1 MATVRSAVLQSNVFV
16 SWDKPKEKQQK
27 EKADQEKL
35 FEDLKTGLNRIASK
49 KWSFSVDVDSSQVLT
64 SQFKK
69 EFKQLV
75 AVPDYAISREYSKDF
90 DRVVLSF
97 LHQSESFCSQILEK
111 LNHVKI
117 NLG

>member
-1 MATVRSAVLQSNVFV
+1 MATVRSAALQSNVFV

-27 EKADQEKL
+27 KADQEKL

-49 KWSFSVDVDSSQVLT
+49 KWSFPVDVDSSQVLN

-75 AVPDYAISREYSKDF
+75 AVPDYAIAREYSKDF
-90 DRVVLSF
+90 DRAVLSF

-111 LNHVKI
+111 LSHVKI